1 MSEVTEPR
9 VRSLVAD
16 NLGVSVEELAPEVS
30 LTDDLAADSLGLLNV
45 ALALEAEFGI
55 VVPDR
60 MLERVRTYGDLVHAT
75 NFLVRERREAE
86 ARSAEETAI
95 VSARIV
101 APEAP
106 SGANSCTSAGSRRMQ
121 CRRLPRRRAGRV
133 GARGSR

>member
-9 VRSLVAD
+9 LRCLVAD
-16 NLGVSVEELAPEVS
+16 NLGVGVEELAPEVS

-101 APEAP
+101 TTRP
-106 SGANSCTSAGSRRMQ
+106 SAIRSVARIEFSAS
-121 CRRLPRRRAGRV
+121 
-133 GARGSR
+133 S